1 MGQYRLA
8 IYSNLSLGFG
18 IEYHSQPKALT
29 IRIPFLSIYIGMT
42 HYARGTHTPW
52 SK

>member
-8 IYSNLSLGFG
+8 IYTNLSLGIG
-18 IEYHSQPKALT
+18 IEFDRRPMSLT
-29 IRIPFLSIYIGMT
+29 IRIPFISIHIGMT